1 MRKIV
6 LSSSEFDEV
15 KNKAMANEP
24 RIAKIRMADI
34 EFTNLSIKEKI
45 VDIQGKPISV
55 NKTFIDQY
63 IKLLGLNPKILSGVK
78 DDENSNKVITQII
91 NVLNEQKTRQENR
104 ELRMLVSTNKE
115 VIDLVSNEIGGRIS
129 NKNFFNIAEQVA
141 DKYDL
146 DIIDTSLNKSNGVV
160 ALNFISPNVQSVANL
175 SLETHQ
181 FGVKLTNNLYS
192 TEISDF
198 NYRLVCTNGMTAID
212 TYSQMKLDSINPSEI
227 DKLFNHVRRMADNQF
242 IPKDFEALMIMAQ
255 NTVASIN
262 EVENGMFSLINRM
275 NIPTD
280 LPSEDK
286 ERLIAQFINTHFPE
300 YSYRKAELS
309 AKGYELEK
317 MTPQDKKFV
326 SGKMSV
332 WDLVNRVTY
341 FASNKASNFNETEK
355 LQIIGGTM
363 LSNKSH
369 DLANQRI
376 KLLSL

>member
-1 MRKIV
+1 
-6 LSSSEFDEV
+6 
-15 KNKAMANEP
+15 
-24 RIAKIRMADI
+24 
-34 EFTNLSIKEKI
+34 
-45 VDIQGKPISV
+45 
-55 NKTFIDQY
+55 
-63 IKLLGLNPKILSGVK
+63 
-78 DDENSNKVITQII
+78 
-91 NVLNEQKTRQENR
+91 
-104 ELRMLVSTNKE
+104 
-115 VIDLVSNEIGGRIS
+115 
-129 NKNFFNIAEQVA
+129 
-141 DKYDL
+141 
-146 DIIDTSLNKSNGVV
+146 
-160 ALNFISPNVQSVANL
+160 
-175 SLETHQ
+175 
-181 FGVKLTNNLYS
+181 
-192 TEISDF
+192 
-198 NYRLVCTNGMTAID
+198 
-212 TYSQMKLDSINPSEI
+212 MKLDSINPSEI